1 MNRESVFLRAF
12 EPSELSLLIEIE
24 NEQDFWK
31 YSNRTEP
38 FSEKLLKAYLEQQH
52 QDIFQAKQK
61 RYVLSDAQKSL
72 LGFVDLFDF
81 APLYRRAGV
90 GIVILKDTSG
100 MGLGKYGL
108 QMVDSHCREYFNI
121 HCLFAN
127 IARENKRSLHIFESC
142 GYQKIGIKKACNFY
156 EDSFHDAFLSQ
167 KLFYCCIKQRF

>member
-1 MNRESVFLRAF
+1 MNLESVFLRAL
-12 EPSELSLLIEIE
+12 EPSDLSLLIEIE
-24 NEQDFWK
+24 NEHEFWK

-81 APLYRRAGV
+81 EPLHRRAGV
-90 GIVILKDTSG
+90 GIVIHKDKRG
-100 MGLGKYGL
+100 MGLGKKGL
-108 QMVDSHCREYFNI
+108 QLVDSHCREYFNI

-142 GYQKIGIKKACNFY
+142 GYQKIGIKKAWNFY
-156 EDSFHDAFLSQ
+156 EGSFHDEFLYQ
-167 KLFYCCIKQRF
+167 KLFD